1 MAFVYTSHV
10 RQFAKHINNNGWN
23 QSHSITLPTSCGRG
37 QSYEF
42 VKVDGKIGVVIP
54 PESKYFLGRQ
64 FKKFMNKT
72 EVAFIDD
79 ERLHSP
85 EFSTHKVILEQL
97 LTDKNAVSN
106 ELAASVLKQTEPCKA
121 AYLYRR
127 IFQNDKDR
135 AEKIL
140 LMLDETTCGNILD
153 KVVSHVVVDSALNI
167 VNEKQLA
174 VVLQHATPQSTKF
187 LLNRLYLSNQAKA
200 QQVLLC
206 LTPEICCDVL
216 DRLEPKNAAK
226 LVIGILYGIA
236 PLYRGREAISN
247 KVHKEFMTS
256 VLSNLISIDVDKVIS
271 LCEAL
276 NSDSFGGKICL
287 VVLLEQLEAEQLKG
301 FVRHFSS
308 EVLKD
313 VTQNYNPDKVHDFL
327 ALLPA
332 SFSRQEQRCNQTKTQ
347 TKTALHQELG
357 ISMKTM
363 NQNDANHMSL
373 EEETQYETAITAFR
387 AIASP
392 VAAARQLLN
401 FNEQQMDLLIILLKS
416 RSDFIEVFTNMIGIP
431 SLNDNFV
438 PNTKATDVFKVI
450 NNRHPDMALTIIKA
464 MDEENVIKI
473 FESMPFIEA
482 KALLSECKPE
492 VIASIAT
499 DIFKLDASN
508 VLEVVGYN
516 KFDSMETKQ
525 IAVAR
530 LKEVIHHISDND
542 LIFKILQNVSKD
554 DFSYLFFSLYEQTQ
568 VFLLTKFEQRL
579 AIRLVNSEVS
589 ERHLGKLLLYKEY
602 SKQFIP
608 VLEQVCC
615 DKLLRTFTCWSYS
628 NCCEFWFKQLDRSK
642 QLDILRASLKDGAPL
657 SKSFLT
663 LSVEQNQL
671 HKQLN
676 QAELVQFCHLL
687 DSHRYFEQSK
697 QVITDML
704 QGSSCAEQVNT
715 KVRLNNLIDLLA
727 KLTLEQIV
735 NAFELSSSNENDEMK
750 VKCLA
755 QMDSGAEVMH
765 ELLKNE
771 PERWA
776 RALNVLSL
784 EELFL
789 FSSQVNHKACLSLLK
804 NKSTEEKCTGILAI
818 CEISPSNAQ
827 KMLAKLGHEERG
839 KELLRKFLQLPVRS
853 IAPIISEFNSG
864 KAVLNLCRKLESQ
877 HFCEIISLLNH
888 PELQASVIE
897 DALEDETM
905 AAKLSH
911 LPPESLNKL
920 MLAVN
925 KEKQGALLQR
935 VYKGDEIHFCQKW
948 CNLSKDL
955 QQLLLPECDSDM
967 LKTLRHGL
975 DNKDM
980 GMLIDAYF
988 QMEPKEIEQIELIC
1002 SELST
1007 DRIASIISLLPAK
1020 PASYLFSN
1028 LCSKFKPTQLNAAL
1042 IALCD
1047 LGVDL
1052 NPVLSELEQS
1062 ELIHTVNILT
1072 LHHAEL
1078 FSALSNKMIGDDY
1091 LTKLPMRYLIAV
1103 LLVRDENAK
1112 SAELLSK
1119 QPTIGE
1125 LTLDGAEFK
1134 TNFKELSDRN
1144 KAVLVLHLHQRKIDL
1159 TVIAK
1164 SLNFDEVKAI
1174 VHNLPKG
1181 TASFEVIGRLCKLIP
1196 VEFIFPAIIDSDH
1209 DNILKN
1215 INPYLPFASVFK
1227 SKVSYFSYISET
1239 ASNSDFQEL
1248 ATDLILVVTSLE
1260 ADENTIKDLL
1270 HLVPV
1275 NKRCFILNGCKK
1287 LPWGATYI
1295 ANMPADERI
1304 EVIQNARLNN
1314 LVLY

>member
-1 MAFVYTSHV
+1 MAFVYTSQV

-256 VLSNLISIDVDKVIS
+256 VLGSLISIDVDKVIS

-301 FVRHFSS
+301 FVRHLSS

-313 VTQNYNPDKVHDFL
+313 VTQNYNPDKVNDFL
-327 ALLPA
+327 ALLP
-332 SFSRQEQRCNQTKTQ
+332 SLRSGQEQRCNQ

-357 ISMKTM
+357 ISMKPM
-363 NQNDANHMSL
+363 NLNDAKHMSL
-373 EEETQYETAITAFR
+373 EEETQYETAKTSFA
-387 AIASP
+387 AIESS
-392 VAAARQLLN
+392 VIAAHQLLN

-499 DIFKLDASN
+499 DIFKLDASD
-508 VLEVVGYN
+508 VLDVVGYN
-516 KFDSMETKQ
+516 ELDSVETKQ
-525 IAVAR
+525 IAVAK
-530 LKEVIHHISDND
+530 LIEVIHHISDND
-542 LIFKILQNVSKD
+542 LIFKILQNVSEGD
-554 DFSYLFFSLYEQTQ
+554 IPDLFFSVYERTQ
-568 VFLLTKFEQRL
+568 VFLLTKFELRL
-579 AIRLVNSEVS
+579 AIRLVNSKKVS
-589 ERHLGKLLLYKEY
+589 ENHLSKLLLYREY
-602 SKQFIP
+602 SEQFIP
-608 VLEQVCC
+608 VLEQVCG
-615 DKLLRTFTCWSYS
+615 DKLLRTFTFCLYS
-628 NCCEFWFKQLDRSK
+628 DCCEFWFKQLDQSK
-642 QLDILRASLKDGAPL
+642 QLEMLKASLKDGAPL
-657 SKSFLT
+657 SKSVLT

-671 HKQLN
+671 YKQLN
-676 QAELVQFCHLL
+676 QAEQVQFYNLL
-687 DSHRYFEQSK
+687 DSQSYFEQSK
-697 QVITDML
+697 QVITDIL

-715 KVRLNNLIDLLA
+715 KDRLNNLIYLLA
-727 KLTLEQIV
+727 KLTPEQIV
-735 NAFELSSSNENDEMK
+735 NAFELSPSNENDEMK
-750 VKCLA
+750 VKCLV
-755 QMDSGAEVMH
+755 QVDSGAEVMH
-765 ELLKNE
+765 ELLENE

-776 RALNVLSL
+776 KALNVLSL

-827 KMLAKLGHEERG
+827 KMLAKLGHEKRG
-839 KELLRKFLQLPVRS
+839 KELLRKFLQLPVES
-853 IAPIISEFNSG
+853 IAPIISEFSSG
-864 KAVLNLCRKLESQ
+864 KAALNLCCELDPQ

-888 PELQASVIE
+888 PKLQASVIE

-988 QMEPKEIEQIELIC
+988 QMEPKAIEKIEFIC

-1042 IALCD
+1042 ITLCD
-1047 LGVDL
+1047 LGLDL
-1052 NPVLSELEQS
+1052 NPVLSELDQS
-1062 ELIHTVNILT
+1062 ELINTVNILT

-1078 FSALSNKMIGDDY
+1078 FSDLSNKMNGDDY
-1091 LTKLPMRYLIAV
+1091 LTKLPMRYLVAV
-1103 LLVRDENAK
+1103 LLVRDGNAK
-1112 SAELLSK
+1112 SAELLNK

-1125 LTLDGAEFK
+1125 LTLDGAEFN
-1134 TNFKELSDRN
+1134 TNFKELSDRS

-1164 SLNFDEVKAI
+1164 SLTYDEVEAI

-1181 TASFEVIGRLCKLIP
+1181 TASFEVIGRICKSIP
-1196 VEFIFPAIIDSDH
+1196 VEYIFPAIIGSAHDSL
-1209 DNILKN
+1209 LKN
-1215 INPYLPFASVFK
+1215 INSYLPLVSVFK
-1227 SKVSYFSYISET
+1227 SKVIFFSYISDT
-1239 ASNSDFQEL
+1239 ASNSDYQEL
-1248 ATDLILVVTSLE
+1248 ATDLILVVASLK

-1275 NKRCFILNGCKK
+1275 NKRCFILNSCKK
-1287 LPWGATYI
+1287 LSWGATYI
-1295 ANMPADERI
+1295 ANMPEDERI

-1314 LVLY
+1314 LRLH